1 METELQDQNKEQRLN
16 TSHRE
21 IGLKSDKDLI
31 HPSKI
36 VILNNNDNND
46 NTTYEEMPERWYNLV
61 SLCFCLFANGF
72 QWLFFSTISQHF
84 SYHNEISL
92 WKVNMFS
99 TIYFIIYPFLCIPE
113 GWLIE
118 KYNIKLTF
126 KIAAGTTL
134 FGSFLKIFTNFDK
147 SLSVSYIGQIITGS
161 FRPLLLNSPGKF
173 AANWFRE
180 ENRILICSICY
191 LCDICGI
198 LVGYLFSLL
207 YFPENMNKEVFRD
220 KMFKY
225 TISEFLLCYIFCIPA
240 FFVGK
245 EKPDKPCSLSQYKY
259 NLRSINFIE
268 SLKDLFSN
276 CQFILLLIPT
286 FFIVGYYY
294 IMGVSFN
301 NLMLIYGVTKT
312 QCTIVYTVSIVIGI
326 IASLIISYFLNKYM
340 KFKLFMIILCILALV
355 FQVFLTF
362 LLEIVKSN
370 KTNVYVICFIF
381 NVLINAVVIPLYTT
395 LMNYACEI
403 TYAIPESLSGG
414 IMMTMAN
421 LCGIFGT
428 YLFDHF
434 INNYN
439 TKPWISNVIIVV
451 FFCIS
456 FVFIIFFNEKLLRY
470 DIDKEGRITKKINL
484 KDDNNKKENEY
495 ENEVVDVKIK
505 QN

>member
-1 METELQDQNKEQRLN
+1 M
-16 TSHRE
+16 
-21 IGLKSDKDLI
+21 
-31 HPSKI
+31 
-36 VILNNNDNND
+36 
-46 NTTYEEMPERWYNLV
+46 
-61 SLCFCLFANGF
+61 
-72 QWLFFSTISQHF
+72 
-84 SYHNEISL
+84 
-92 WKVNMFS
+92 
-99 TIYFIIYPFLCIPE
+99 
-113 GWLIE
+113 
-118 KYNIKLTF
+118 
-126 KIAAGTTL
+126 
-134 FGSFLKIFTNFDK
+134 
-147 SLSVSYIGQIITGS
+147 
-161 FRPLLLNSPGKF
+161 
-173 AANWFRE
+173 
-180 ENRILICSICY
+180 CSICY
-191 LCDICGI
+191 LCDILGI
-198 LVGYLFSLL
+198 LVGYLFNLL
-207 YFPENMNKEVFRD
+207 YFPENMDKEVFRD

-225 TISEFLLCYIFCIPA
+225 TISEFLLCYIFCFPA

-259 NLRSINFIE
+259 SLRSIKLIE

-301 NLMLIYGVTKT
+301 NLMYIYGMTKT
-312 QCTIVYTVSIVIGI
+312 QCTVVYTVSIVIGI
-326 IASLIISYFLNKYM
+326 IASVIISYFLNKYM
-340 KFKLFMIILCILALV
+340 KFKLFMIILCSSVLV

-370 KTNVYVICFIF
+370 KTKVYTISFIF

-395 LMNYACEI
+395 LMNYAYEI
-403 TYAIPESLSGG
+403 AYSIPESLSGG

-434 INNYN
+434 INNNN

-451 FFCIS
+451 FFWIS
-456 FVFIIFFNEKLLRY
+456 FVFIIFLKEKLIRY
-470 DIDKEGRITKKINL
+470 DIDKEGRIIKKEDL
-484 KDDNNKKENEY
+484 KDDNIKKEN